1 MSNIQELVEGYRR
14 FQHHYFAAEGRELFA
29 ELVIGQKPSTL
40 VIACSDSRV
49 DPAIVMDCK
58 PGDLFVVRNV
68 ANMVPP
74 YEKGG
79 GYHGVSAALEFGVCA
94 LGVENIIVLGHRQC
108 GGIKALF
115 EGIPEG
121 LDGEFIKPWV
131 NMGRRAAERVREEYP
146 HASDEEKLCNCEMGG
161 ILVSLENLRTF
172 PFIQQKIAANQLNL
186 YGWYFDIVS
195 GQMHSYND
203 EKLKFEPLIA

>member
-1 MSNIQELVEGYRR
+1 MTEFEKLIDGYRR
-14 FQHHYFAAEGRELFA
+14 FHANYFIADEQQLFA
-29 ELVIGQKPSTL
+29 ELSQGQKPSTL

-68 ANMVPP
+68 ANLVPP
-74 YEKGG
+74 YEQGG

-94 LGVENIIVLGHRQC
+94 LGVEHIVVLGHRQC

-121 LDGEFIKPWV
+121 LPGEFITPWV
-131 NMGRRAAERVREEYP
+131 NMARRAEQRVNADFP
-146 HASDEEKLCNCEMGG
+146 HLSAADKLCQCEMAA
-161 ILVSLENLRTF
+161 IIVSLDNLRTF
-172 PFIQQKIAANQLNL
+172 PWIKSRLDSGKIKLH
-186 YGWYFDIVS
+186 GWYFDIMN
-195 GQMHSYND
+195 GAMLNYDQDTLTY
-203 EKLKFEPLIA
+203 KALT